1 MKKRGMI
8 PMALGLLLIVA
19 ALGLALYNQWDANR
33 AGRESE
39 QVLEVLTKVIEE
51 TTAEHQRDE
60 EKWEEDKRKERIY
73 RDHND
78 MMSEEIDGN
87 DYLGVIEIP
96 SLDLSLP
103 VMKEWSYSNLTIA
116 PCRYTGSYY
125 NNDMVL
131 CAHNYRTKHFYPIR
145 WVDIGA
151 DVYFTTVNGTV
162 YHYTVSNREMLRP
175 TAVEEMVTAG
185 DWDLT
190 LFTCNADGLLRCT
203 VRCVRAD

>member
-8 PMALGLLLIVA
+8 PMTLGLLLIAA
-19 ALGLALYNQWDANR
+19 ALGLVLYNQWDANR
-33 AGRESE
+33 AGRASE
-39 QVLEVLTKVIEE
+39 EVLDVLNEVIVER
-51 TTAEHQRDE
+51 TAEHRQEQEGE
-60 EKWEEDKRKERIY
+60 EKEEQIHKDQ
-73 RDHND
+73 ND
-78 MMSEEIDGN
+78 MVTVPIDGN

-96 SLDLSLP
+96 SLELSLP
-103 VMKEWSYSNLTIA
+103 VMADWSYSKLTVA
-116 PCRYTGSYY
+116 PCRYAGSYY
-125 NNDMVL
+125 TDDLVL

-162 YHYTVSNREMLRP
+162 YHYTVTNREMLRP
-175 TAVEEMVTAG
+175 TEIEKMTVPG

-190 LFTCNADGLLRCT
+190 LFTCSSDGLLRCT